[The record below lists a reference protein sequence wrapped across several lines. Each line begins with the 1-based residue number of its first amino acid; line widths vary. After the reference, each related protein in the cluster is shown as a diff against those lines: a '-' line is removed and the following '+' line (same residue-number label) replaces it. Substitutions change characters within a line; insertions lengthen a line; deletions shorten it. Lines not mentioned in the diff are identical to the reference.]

1 MDVQSTVALSSQ
13 MALRR
18 RLDVVANNIANVNTA
33 GYKRENIVFHTAE
46 RVMPGVRGPQG
57 RVGYVLD
64 FGTAQDHAQGQLIA
78 TDNPLDVAIVGDAY
92 FTVRTAD
99 GQTAYTRNGRLQ
111 ILAGGELGLA
121 SGERIMDTRGQPI
134 VLDEDDAQVSIGRD
148 GLVTTSNGERGRIA
162 LARFPD
168 GSRLEKLGDSLVTGN
183 AEAADL
189 DDSELRAG
197 MIEGANVSPIAE
209 TTEMIEILRAYQTM
223 QRIIE
228 RTNDIRGRAIDRLG
242 RVDY

>member
-1 MDVQSTVALSSQ
+1 
-13 MALRR
+13 
-18 RLDVVANNIANVNTA
+18 
-33 GYKRENIVFHTAE
+33 
-46 RVMPGVRGPQG
+46 
-57 RVGYVLD
+57 
-64 FGTAQDHAQGQLIA
+64 
-78 TDNPLDVAIVGDAY
+78 
-92 FTVRTAD
+92 
-99 GQTAYTRNGRLQ
+99 
-111 ILAGGELGLA
+111 
-121 SGERIMDTRGQPI
+121 
-134 VLDEDDAQVSIGRD
+134 
-148 GLVTTSNGERGRIA
+148 
-162 LARFPD
+162 
-168 GSRLEKLGDSLVTGN
+168 VTGN